1 MAPCDED
8 KENIINTPEKS
19 ASNPKKSLQDV
30 ISFDSPDLEEVKS
43 ATKEKILHII
53 NRGNV
58 KAIMTLKTIGKKRA
72 EGILDARETHGDFAT
87 LESLSLAGLKQS
99 QIVTMFKANLEGF

>member
-1 MAPCDED
+1 MAPSEED
-8 KENIINTPEKS
+8 KENIIHTPEKS
-19 ASNPKKSLQDV
+19 AFHPKKSLQDV
-30 ISFDSPDLEEVKS
+30 VLIDSPDLEEVKS

-72 EGILDARETHGDFAT
+72 EAILDARETNGEFTT

-99 QIVTMFKANLEGF
+99 QIDTMFKANLEGF